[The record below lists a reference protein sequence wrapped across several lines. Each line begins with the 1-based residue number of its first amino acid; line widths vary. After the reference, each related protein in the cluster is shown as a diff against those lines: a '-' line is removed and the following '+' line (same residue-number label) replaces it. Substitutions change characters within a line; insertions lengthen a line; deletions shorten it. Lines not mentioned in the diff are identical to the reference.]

1 MTATDRARYDGPLA
15 LAQSLTAL
23 ARSTAADAGW
33 NREGLRADVEY
44 RDLGLAAATGGRI
57 GVRHIRAIA
66 PLPAPTGWHWH
77 DMDAH
82 FVYVLAGWLVF
93 RFADVEGDV
102 RLAAG
107 EGLSQPAGVPHNVVA
122 RSDDLEVLE
131 INAPAD
137 YGTFDLGAPPAPWEH
152 GR

>member
-1 MTATDRARYDGPLA
+1 MAAAMPRYDGPLA
-15 LAQSLTAL
+15 LAQAL
-23 ARSTAADAGW
+23 SAFARSPSPEDAW
-33 NREGLRADVEY
+33 SREGLRADVEY

-57 GVRHIRAIA
+57 GARHIRAIA

-82 FVYVLAGWLVF
+82 FVYVLRGWLVF
-93 RFADVEGDV
+93 RFAGVEGDV

-107 EGLSQPAGVPHNVVA
+107 EGLSQPAGVPHDVIA

-131 INAPAD
+131 INAPAE
-137 YGTFDLGAPPAPWEH
+137 YETVDLDASSAPGEP
-152 GR
+152 R

>member
-1 MTATDRARYDGPLA
+1 MTAATPRYDGPLA
-15 LAQSLTAL
+15 LAQAL
-23 ARSTAADAGW
+23 SAFARSPSPESGW
-33 NREGLRADVEY
+33 KREGLRADVEY

-57 GVRHIRAIA
+57 CAKHIRAIA

-82 FVYVLAGWLVF
+82 FVYVLRGWLVF
-93 RFADVEGDV
+93 RFAGVEGDV

-107 EGLSQPAGVPHNVVA
+107 EGLSQPAGVPHDVIA

-131 INAPAD
+131 INAPAE
-137 YGTFDLGAPPAPWEH
+137 YATVDLDASTAPGEP
-152 GR
+152 R